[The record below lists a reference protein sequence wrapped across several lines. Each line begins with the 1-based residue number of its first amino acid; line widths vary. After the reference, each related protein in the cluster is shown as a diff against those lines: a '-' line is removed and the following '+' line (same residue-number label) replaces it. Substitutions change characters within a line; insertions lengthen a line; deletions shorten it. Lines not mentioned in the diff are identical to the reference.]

1 MLLAGGTG
9 RQGRAGG
16 VATHGD
22 DKVGSGQKL
31 GGDRLGVD
39 AGQADGKLDL
49 IDAGHSTWEDASE
62 ECAEIVTG
70 WWKGGHARA

>member
-1 MLLAGGTG
+1 MAAGWQEGLRLLIDL
-9 RQGRAGG
+9 
-16 VATHGD
+16 VAEAPHR
-22 DKVGSGQKL
+22 QKL

>member
-16 VATHGD
+16 VAAHGD
-22 DKVGSGQKL
+22 DKVGGGQKL
-31 GGDRLGVD
+31 GGDRLEVD

-49 IDAGHSTWEDASE
+49 IDAGHSTWEDAS
-62 ECAEIVTG
+62 CAEIVTG
-70 WWKGGHARA
+70 WWKEGHVRA